1 VPERRAYSDAEIDDA
16 IEALSD
22 PRRLEEAEQL
32 IAARAPQLQ
41 RILDEALAAAD
52 WFGAARDGELL
63 GAAGRA
69 DPDERVQAMRN
80 LLREDTRV
88 SMLIGVA
95 VGYELAHTLM
105 NSTTEGRD

>member
-1 VPERRAYSDAEIDDA
+1 VPERRAYSDAEIDAA

-22 PRRLEEAEQL
+22 PSRLEEAQQV
-32 IAARAPQLQ
+32 IVARAPQLQ
-41 RILDEALAAAD
+41 RILDEALTAAD

-69 DPDERVQAMRN
+69 DPDERVRAMRN
-80 LLREDTRV
+80 LLQEDTRV

-105 NSTTEGRD
+105 NPTREGRD

>member
-52 WFGAARDGELL
+52 WFGAARDSELL

-69 DPDERVQAMRN
+69 DPDERVEAMRN
-80 LLREDTRV
+80 LLQEDTRV